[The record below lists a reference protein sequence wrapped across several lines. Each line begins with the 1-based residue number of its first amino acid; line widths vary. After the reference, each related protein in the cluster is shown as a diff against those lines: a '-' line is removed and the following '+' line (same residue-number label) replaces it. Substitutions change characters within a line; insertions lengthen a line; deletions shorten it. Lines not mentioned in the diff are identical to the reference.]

1 MVNIMKTIKNMFK
14 SIVLLSLI
22 STAYADR
29 YDSEYTYAPVVDVQP
44 IYSTYQIPEEHRVC
58 ENRPNRTRH
67 YNSNR
72 RHSNAG
78 GAILGGIIGGLVGN
92 HFGDG
97 RGRDAATAA
106 GIIAGAAI
114 GSNARPVGY
123 YDNRRHGRRYNRH
136 QRRCYTET
144 EYRQE
149 QRISGYDVSY
159 DYDGKIHHTR
169 LQNHPGDR
177 VRIRVNVQVAEY

>member
-1 MVNIMKTIKNMFK
+1 MKTINNIFK
-14 SIVLLSLI
+14 GFALLALTNI
-22 STAYADR
+22 AAAGR

-44 IYSTYQIPEEHRVC
+44 IYTTYQVPQEHRVC
-58 ENRPNRTRH
+58 ENRRHATRRYSSH
-67 YNSNR
+67 HRSG
-72 RHSNAG
+72 NAG

-114 GSNARPVGY
+114 GSNARPAGY
-123 YDNRRHGRRYNRH
+123 YDDRRHNRHNRH
-136 QRRCYTET
+136 QRRQCYTRT
-144 EYRQE
+144 EYTEE

-159 DYDGKIHHTR
+159 DYDGRIHHTR
-169 LQNHPGDR
+169 LRNHPGDR
-177 VRIRVNVQVAEY
+177 IRIKVNVQVAEY